1 MYAKK
6 ETRFRDELRRIV
18 LLYALW
24 PLLAAAVLVILI
36 VVFVWARSS
45 VNAGRNALQNMSS
58 VLSETAQTYDSYLL
72 DVSSSLDMDR
82 FETEISY
89 QANFKSET
97 YRFINSQTDK
107 AAFYL
112 VSEEGKLL
120 FTSERS
126 DTERDR
132 LINQIYWRMLRTLRN
147 QPDACVM
154 TLSHEAGM
162 DASSS
167 SALLIGR
174 RMKDGYLC
182 FALPA
187 AVFEER
193 LAAQPADVIVTDEFG
208 TIFFGST
215 SKFNAPLGK
224 IDKEAET
231 YRGFVNRGAEFYYAC
246 QGDVLG
252 GTLHVYAIKSVGEM
266 VYMVVLMSSLVAI
279 MLLVMVGVIFISST
293 RIAREKTKIIDEI
306 VDAFQKAQRGELTNR
321 LEIHSND
328 EFGIISQAYNS
339 MIDSIEELM
348 ERNVLQAQ
356 ETAVSR
362 VRQLEAQFN
371 PHFLFNTLENV
382 RFMVRLDPKAADT
395 MILCLSRLLRYSI
408 KSDTRDVELQEDL
421 SYVYNYLSILKYRFG
436 DRLTYRIDIPEEL
449 ETCRLPRLIMQPIL
463 ENAIIYGMDKQE
475 KLHIEVQICKQ
486 DDMLC
491 ICISDDGPGIPA
503 EKYQK
508 ILEKMNAETIHIGEH
523 MGILNVH
530 YRLRLIYGRH
540 SGLDIQTREG
550 KGTDVQ
556 MILPLMI
563 QKGEELNDA

>member
-45 VNAGRNALQNMSS
+45 VNAGRNALQDMSS
-58 VLSETAQTYDSYLL
+58 VLQDTAHTYDSYLL
-72 DVSSSLDMDR
+72 NVSSSLDMDR
-82 FETEISY
+82 FEAEVSY

-97 YRFINSQTDK
+97 YRFINSQTDR

-120 FTSERS
+120 FTSEKS
-126 DTERDR
+126 DAERDR
-132 LINQIYWRMLRTLRN
+132 LMNQIYWRMLRTLRN
-147 QPDACVM
+147 QPDTCVM
-154 TLSHEAGM
+154 TLSHEAGV
-162 DASSS
+162 DTS
-167 SALLIGR
+167 LLIGR
-174 RMKDGYLC
+174 RMENGYLC
-182 FALPA
+182 FALPS
-187 AVFEER
+187 AVFEGR
-193 LAAQPADVIVTDEFG
+193 LTVQPADVIVTDEFG

-224 IDKEAET
+224 IDKEVET
-231 YRGFVNRGAEFYYAC
+231 YRGFVHRGAEFYYAC
-246 QGDVLG
+246 QGDVLS

-266 VYMVVLMSSLVAI
+266 VYMVLLMSSLVAI
-279 MLLVMVGVIFISST
+279 MLLVMVVVIFISS
-293 RIAREKTKIIDEI
+293 RHMAQEKTKIIDEI
-306 VDAFQKAQRGELTNR
+306 VEALQKAQRGELTNR
-321 LEIHSND
+321 LEIHSDD

-475 KLHIEVQICKQ
+475 KLHIDVQISKQ
-486 DDMLC
+486 DGMLS
-491 ICISDDGPGIPA
+491 IRISDDGPGIPA
-503 EKYQK
+503 EKYQR
-508 ILEKMNAETIHIGEH
+508 ILDKMNAETIHIGEH

-530 YRLRLIYGRH
+530 YRLRLIYGRC
-540 SGLDIQTREG
+540 SGLDIRTREG
-550 KGTDVQ
+550 GGTDVQ
-556 MILPLMI
+556 LILPLMI
-563 QKGEELNDA
+563 QKGEELHDA